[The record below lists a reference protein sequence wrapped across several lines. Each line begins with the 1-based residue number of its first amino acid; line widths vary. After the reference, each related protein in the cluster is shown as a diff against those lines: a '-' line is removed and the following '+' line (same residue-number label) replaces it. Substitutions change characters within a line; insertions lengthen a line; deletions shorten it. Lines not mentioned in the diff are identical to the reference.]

1 MASRSPATQHAAEL
15 SSISSALDDLLG
27 RITTIARGLEHVEGG
42 EAVASE
48 LLSIDGILTS
58 GSRRL
63 AVLLRRI

>member
-1 MASRSPATQHAAEL
+1 MASRSPAADHASEL

-27 RITTIARGLEHVEGG
+27 RITGIARGLERVEGG
-42 EAVASE
+42 EAVAAE
-48 LLSIDGILTS
+48 LLAIDSTLMS